1 MSLKPLEQLPKTP
14 LTIKRAL
21 LSVSDKTNI
30 LPLAE
35 SLHAANVTLLSTGG
49 TYKKIQEEGIPV
61 TEVASLTGY
70 PECLEG
76 RVKTLHPIIHGGIL
90 ARTSFEPDNNEL
102 RQLQD

>member
-49 TYKKIQEEGIPV
+49 TIDLQEEGIPV

-76 RVKTLHPIIHGGIL
+76 RVKHYIP
-90 ARTSFEPDNNEL
+90 
-102 RQLQD
+102 